1 MMQGYKN
8 AYSEIKRITVH
19 NTSKANALAT
29 QKLREAGEGG
39 SPEVH
44 YLKLV
49 LLCLN

>member
-39 SPEVH
+39 EPRSTLFKTSVI
-44 YLKLV
+44 V
-49 LLCLN
+49 S